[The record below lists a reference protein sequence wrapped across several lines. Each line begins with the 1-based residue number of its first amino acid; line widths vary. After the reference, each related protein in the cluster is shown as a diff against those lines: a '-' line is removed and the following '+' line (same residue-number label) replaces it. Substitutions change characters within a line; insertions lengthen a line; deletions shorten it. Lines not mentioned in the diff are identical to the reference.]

1 MKSTL
6 ALLLLTIAVSPI
18 LGQGP
23 QITVARDLDSSGLE
37 GVFIQEIKLWKALQA
52 DDFGAFKA
60 NLSPNFLNVT
70 DTLRNRDQLVGS
82 FKGCKFGALD
92 LQNHTTRVLGS
103 DAVVISYRLHLEKI
117 CNKQSVM
124 EDSNA
129 TTTWV
134 RQKSNLWL
142 AIIHTESPIK
152 VGP

>member
-1 MKSTL
+1 MKFTS
-6 ALLLLTIAVSPI
+6 ALLAVIIAISPA

-23 QITVARDLDSSGLE
+23 QITVAKDLDSSVLE
-37 GVFIQEIKLWKALQA
+37 GIFIQEIKLWKTLQA

-70 DTLRNRDQLVGS
+70 DTLLNRDQLVGS
-82 FKGCKFGALD
+82 FKGCRFDALN
-92 LQNHTTRVLGS
+92 LQNHTTRVLGP
-103 DAVVISYRLHLEKI
+103 DAVVISYRLHREKT
-117 CNKQSVM
+117 CNKQSVT

-142 AIIHTESPIK
+142 AILHTESPIK
-152 VGP
+152 AGS